1 MSKEKIAI
9 IESGSKQYI
18 INEGDIISVEKL
30 DLEPKSKVKLKN
42 VLLIKDGNKLDIGT
56 PFLDVA
62 VEAELLSLE
71 KDKKIRVFKF
81 KKKTGYKKT
90 QGHRQKYSTIK
101 ILKIGS
107 SSSKTKKADVDSKTP
122 KTSEAKSS
130 KKSEKLVS
138 KKSSSTEE
146 K

>member
-9 IESGSKQYI
+9 IETGNKQYI
-18 INEGDIISVEKL
+18 VSEGDIISVEKL
-30 DLEPKSKVKLKN
+30 DLEPKNKVKLKN
-42 VLLIKDGNKLDIGT
+42 VLLVKDGNNLDIGT
-56 PFLDVA
+56 PFLDVT

-107 SSSKTKKADVDSKTP
+107 SSNNTKKADLDSKSP
-122 KTSEAKSS
+122 KTSENKTS
-130 KKSEKLVS
+130 KKSEKSVS
-138 KKSSSTEE
+138 KKSSSSEE